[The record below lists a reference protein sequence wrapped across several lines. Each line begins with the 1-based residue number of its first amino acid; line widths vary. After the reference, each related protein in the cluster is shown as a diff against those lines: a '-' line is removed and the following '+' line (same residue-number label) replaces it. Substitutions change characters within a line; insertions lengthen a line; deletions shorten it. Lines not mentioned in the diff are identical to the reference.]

1 MFNRLSSKRLMN
13 GIFFWL
19 VVLFILAVM
28 AYFLDPG
35 LWPAEYFK
43 DVKLNSIYAAYTR
56 TYFRIRRIVLPL
68 AGACLIWHGCDALS
82 RILTH
87 CEQND
92 EGHQK

>member
-1 MFNRLSSKRLMN
+1 MFNKLSTKRLVN

-19 VVLFILAVM
+19 MVLFVLAVM

-35 LWPAEYFK
+35 LWPNGVLT
-43 DVKLNSIYAAYTR
+43 DVKLNGIWAAYTR

-68 AGACLIWHGCDALS
+68 AGACLIWHGCDVLS

-87 CEQND
+87 CEQPKSGD
-92 EGHQK
+92 